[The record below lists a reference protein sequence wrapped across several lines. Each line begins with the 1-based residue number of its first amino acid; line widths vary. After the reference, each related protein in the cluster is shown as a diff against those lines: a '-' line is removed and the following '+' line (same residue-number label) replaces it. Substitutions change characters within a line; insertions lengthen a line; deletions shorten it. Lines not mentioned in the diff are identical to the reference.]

1 MIVCA
6 LFVTGFF
13 DMIKQ
18 ANVPKIP
25 SLWPLYVEP
34 LSNWDH
40 KVDELNQVGTAIFGS
55 FVIESQ

>member
-13 DMIKQ
+13 DMIES

-25 SLWPLYVEP
+25 SLWPLYVET

-40 KVDELNQVGTAIFGS
+40 KLMS
-55 FVIESQ
+55 